1 MKKIFACLLTLGLS
15 LSFNANAISID
26 LIADK
31 NAAIIS
37 ETIELQVRINGLD
50 DATALGSYDVNFHY
64 DENLFS
70 INSISWG
77 DAVQGNQLDLL
88 GFGSLQ
94 DISSN
99 LGWLNMLEVS
109 FDEIADL
116 ELLQAGEFTLFSVLF
131 NAIAIGSGDFSLT
144 TNAIGDAY
152 GQDLFIDTINST
164 TVNVNAVAVPEPSG
178 VLLLLI
184 GLIAAVLLRS
194 RLSHSSK

>member
-1 MKKIFACLLTLGLS
+1 MKKIFACLLALGLILS
-15 LSFNANAISID
+15 LNANAISID
-26 LIADK
+26 LITDK
-31 NAAIIS
+31 NATSIG

-70 INSISWG
+70 ISSISWG

-94 DISSN
+94 DSSSN

-116 ELLQAGEFTLFSVLF
+116 ELLQAGEFTLFSVLL
-131 NAIAIGSGDFSLT
+131 NTIAIGSGDFSLT

-152 GQDLFIDTINST
+152 GQDLFIDSISNT
-164 TVNVNAVAVPEPSG
+164 TVNTSEVTVSEPAG
-178 VLLLLI
+178 MLLLL
-184 GLIAAVLLRS
+184 GAIAFVALRNKAS
-194 RLSHSSK
+194 QHKQ